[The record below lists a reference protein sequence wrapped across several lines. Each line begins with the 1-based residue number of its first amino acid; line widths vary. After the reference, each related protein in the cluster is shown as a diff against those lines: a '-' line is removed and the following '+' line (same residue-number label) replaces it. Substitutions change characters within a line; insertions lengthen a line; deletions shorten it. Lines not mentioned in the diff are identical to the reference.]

1 MIVFLQCNTNN
12 RASTVLRLFQGEVE
26 EYSLPSHVR
35 SDKGGENVMV
45 ELYIERLWRDLFIR
59 CTFVFY
65 NLFYLM
71 ESCGILE
78 AANELHLFALHY
90 VFLPRINRNLQMFQ
104 EAYNRAPLSTE
115 RGCSATQLWIRGIL
129 AMAHSQRRVALEF
142 NHPET
147 VDEHYGIDF
156 DGPHPAEEHY
166 SPNSEAASVEV
177 PQIAMPITQGT
188 YEQLRRTINPLRD
201 SEFYGVDI

>member
-1 MIVFLQCNTNN
+1 MFLQCNTNN
-12 RASTVLRLFQGEVE
+12 RASTVLRLFQGAVE
-26 EYSLPSHVR
+26 EYGLPSRVR

-45 ELYIERLWRDLFIR
+45 ALYIESLWRDLFMG

-65 NLFYLM
+65 NLFYHM

-78 AANELHLFALHY
+78 PANELHLFALHY

-104 EAYNRAPLSTE
+104 EAYNRSPLGTE

-142 NHPET
+142 NHPE
-147 VDEHYGIDF
+147 VNWR
-156 DGPHPAEEHY
+156 
-166 SPNSEAASVEV
+166 S
-177 PQIAMPITQGT
+177 
-188 YEQLRRTINPLRD
+188 
-201 SEFYGVDI
+201 